1 MMLPFKMRTETPM
14 EKYRAETFWEKEPE
28 TIAWIKSFAPTD
40 EFVDIGANIGVY
52 SLFANSLYP
61 EMWVY
66 AFEPMKENMEALQYN
81 RLLNRF
87 MHIACFWWAIGS
99 FDGFVEF
106 GSDKTGA
113 GASGGQVG
121 KRGRH
126 TIISTLDTI
135 SKALVMDNLHVKI
148 DIDGQELEVVRGMQ
162 LTLPYVKSA
171 LIEVSK
177 TSKGP
182 IMDIM
187 TGAGFT
193 TRNRFNEMTPHSR
206 ERREREGIDAEN
218 IVFTR

>member
-121 KRGRH
+121 KRGRY

-148 DIDGQELEVVRGMQ
+148 DIDGQELEVVKGMQ
-162 LTLPYVKSA
+162 ETMPRIKSI
-171 LIEVSK
+171 LIEVSSK
-177 TSKGP
+177 TKQDCLDLILP
-182 IMDIM
+182 H
-187 TGAGFT
+187 GFT
-193 TRNRFNEMTPHSR
+193 TDNPHNRMTPHSR

>member
-1 MMLPFKMRTETPM
+1 MTLPFKMRTVTPM

-40 EFVDIGANIGVY
+40 EFVDIGANVGVY

-61 EMWVY
+61 DMWVY

-106 GSDKTGA
+106 GSDKTEA

-121 KRGRH
+121 KRGRY

-148 DIDGQELEVVRGMQ
+148 DIDGQELEVVKGMQ
-162 LTLPYVKSA
+162 ETMPRIKSI
-171 LIEVSK
+171 LIEVSSK
-177 TSKGP
+177 TKQDCLDLILP
-182 IMDIM
+182 H
-187 TGAGFT
+187 GFT
-193 TRNRFNEMTPHSR
+193 MDNPFNRMTPHSR
-206 ERREREGIDAEN
+206 ERRAAEGIDAEN
-218 IVFTR
+218 IILTR